1 MSVNQLLKSMSS
13 KELTEWIAYYRIR
26 KVEFDQRQRES
37 ELRSRNAGKKR

>member
-1 MSVNQLLKSMSS
+1 MSVKEIDERMSS